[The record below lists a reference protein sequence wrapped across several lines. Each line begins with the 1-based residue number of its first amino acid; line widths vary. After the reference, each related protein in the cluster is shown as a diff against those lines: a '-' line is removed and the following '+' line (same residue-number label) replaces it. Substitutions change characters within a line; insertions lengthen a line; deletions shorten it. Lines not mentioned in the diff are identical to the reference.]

1 MGTIYRRG
9 DSLWLGFKDA
19 SGKWRY
25 KASGLGPGEE
35 QKAKKL
41 LERIEAK
48 VAAGLAHGA
57 EKQGPVTVARFA
69 DPWIEER
76 RKLGL
81 ADADNDQAR
90 LRYHILPILGEMRLD
105 QVRPRH
111 VADLVKALRTS
122 GKLAPKSI
130 YNVYSVMKALF
141 RDAHL
146 ADLIDS
152 SPCVL
157 TKYQLGENEDKNPEW
172 RATAIYSRD
181 ELEMLI
187 ADPRIP
193 TDRQMLYALE
203 GIGGLRHGEAAGL
216 RWRHY
221 DATLDPLGRLIVAT
235 SYDKGR
241 TKTKRTRYMPVH
253 PTLAAMLA
261 EWKLGGWTAMMGR
274 APTPE
279 DLIVPLPQSARIAL
293 GKMRSKNDSY
303 KRLFKDLEALGLR
316 HRRGHDL
323 RRTMISFARTDGARK
338 DLLELCTHTPR
349 RKGSAIDD
357 YTEFPWDALCA
368 EVAKL
373 RIERAPRGR
382 VIALPRVAQVGETT
396 SELTTVLLQSST
408 EPCNYKGKL
417 VEAPGVEPG
426 SENHSR
432 SGLRA

>member
-19 SGKWRY
+19 SGRWRY
-25 KASGLGPGEE
+25 KASGFGVGEE
-35 QKAKKL
+35 SRAKKL
-41 LERIEAK
+41 LEKIEAK
-48 VAAGLAHGA
+48 VAAGVAHGT
-57 EKQGPVTVARFA
+57 EQQGPVTVARFA
-69 DPWIEER
+69 DRWIDDR

-81 ADADNDQAR
+81 EDTDNDLAR
-90 LRYHILPILGEMRLD
+90 LRYHILPALGEMRLAE
-105 QVRPRH
+105 VRPRH
-111 VADLVKALRTS
+111 VAELVRALRTS

-130 YNVYSVMKALF
+130 YNIYSVVRALF
-141 RDAHL
+141 RDAQL

-152 SPCVL
+152 TPCVL

-181 ELEMLI
+181 ELELLI

-193 TDRQMLYALE
+193 PDRQMLYALE

-221 DATLDPLGRLIVAT
+221 DPTLEPLGRLVVAT

-261 EWKLGGWTAMMGR
+261 EWKLSGWPALMGR

-279 DLIVPLPQSARIAL
+279 DLIVPMPKSMRIAL

-303 KRLFKDLEALGLR
+303 KRLRGDLRALGVR

-323 RRTMISFARTDGARK
+323 RRTMISLARTDGARK

-368 EVAKL
+368 EVAKM
-373 RIERAPRGR
+373 RISRAQRGQL
-382 VIALPRVAQVGETT
+382 IALPRAAQVGETT
-396 SELTTVLLQSST
+396 CQLTTVLLQSDA
-408 EPCNYKGKL
+408 EPCNHKANL

-426 SENHSR
+426 SEDHSR
-432 SGLRA
+432 SDLRA